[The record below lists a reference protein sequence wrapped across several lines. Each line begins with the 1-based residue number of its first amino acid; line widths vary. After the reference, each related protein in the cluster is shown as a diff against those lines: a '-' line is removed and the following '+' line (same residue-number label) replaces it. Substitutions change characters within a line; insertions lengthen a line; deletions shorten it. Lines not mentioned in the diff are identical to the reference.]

1 MSPRNPYQAQFDALP
16 ETAHRVIAG
25 GADTAYWEYGD
36 PRSPRVIVVVHGFRG
51 DHHGLVPIL
60 AHLPGYRMIAPDLP
74 GFGASPAF
82 AGAHSLDAYR
92 DWLTAFVAAL
102 ELPEPP
108 IILGHSFGSIV
119 VAATVAAGLPVS
131 ETILINPIAAPA
143 LRGPRGVLT
152 RLAVFYYWAGKHLP
166 ERLGF
171 ALLRSAVVT
180 RVTSITMAKT
190 RDRELRAWIHDQH
203 DRYFSDFAD
212 RDSVMGGFTT
222 SVSHDVTESV
232 PGLRGPVLLIAAE
245 RDDITAVPA
254 QRALAAALP
263 HARLEVIPA
272 VGHLVHYETP
282 AQAAA
287 IIRDELESPRA

>member
-16 ETAHRVIAG
+16 ESAHRVVAAG
-25 GADTAYWEYGD
+25 TDTAYWEYGD
-36 PRSPRVIVVVHGFRG
+36 PRSSRVIIVIHGFRG
-51 DHHGLVPIL
+51 EHHGLLPIL
-60 AHLPGYRMIAPDLP
+60 AHLPEFRMIAPDLP
-74 GFGASPAF
+74 GFGMTPAF
-82 AGAHSLDAYR
+82 PGAHSLEAYR
-92 DWLTAFVAAL
+92 TWLAAFVAAL

-119 VAATVAAGLPVS
+119 VSATVAHGLSVS

-143 LRGPRGVLT
+143 LRGPRGILT

-171 ALLRSAVVT
+171 ALLRSRIIT
-180 RVTSITMAKT
+180 RITSLAMVKT
-190 RDRELRAWIHDQH
+190 GDRELRAWIHDQH

-222 SVSHDVTESV
+222 SVSHDVSESAA
-232 PGLRGPVLLIAAE
+232 GLTGRVLLIAAE

-254 QRALAAALP
+254 QRALAASLP
-263 HARLEVIPA
+263 NARLEVIPA

-282 AQAAA
+282 AEAAA
-287 IIRDELESPRA
+287 IIRDELTAR